1 MSFEFVESE
10 SLLMTLRDI
19 ALSSG
24 SACTSASLESS
35 SALLATGVD
44 ESLAHSA
51 VRFGLGRSNTVEQ
64 VDAVASAVI
73 DAVARQREL
82 SPLYDM
88 KRQGVDVMATE

>member
-1 MSFEFVESE
+1 
-10 SLLMTLRDI
+10 MTLRDI

-35 SALLATGVD
+35 SALLATGMD
-44 ESLAHSA
+44 DSLAHSA
-51 VRFGLGRSNTVEQ
+51 VRFGLGRGNTVEE

-82 SPLYDM
+82 SPLYEM
-88 KRQGVDVMATE
+88 KRRGVDVMASE